1 MNHKERMLRCLRGQN
16 TDTIPWAP
24 RLDLWYHANKR
35 AGTLPARYRNRSLE
49 DITEEMEVGF
59 HAVIPDFQD
68 LRGPEDN
75 LDRAL
80 GISNLKTIPVK
91 TILENIKRTVEY
103 KGDRTT
109 VRYQTPVGTVSTTV
123 LFNVQMRDA
132 GITISHVEEC
142 AVKTVE
148 NYRAVGYIFANAR
161 VEENYEGYLEYKD
174 RVGERG
180 LTAGFVNSAASP
192 MHLIQRDLMPM
203 ETFFFHMY
211 DHPDA
216 LEELAEQI
224 AVYWRR
230 MLECALEC
238 PAEVLLLGANYD
250 SAITYPPFFEKHL
263 LPGLKD
269 FADKLHARGKY
280 LLTHTDGE
288 NKGLLDLYLR
298 SKIDIADSICPAPM
312 TSLSIEEIRDVFGS
326 DITIMGGIPSIAL
339 LPSAMP
345 ERDFDRFLDNFF
357 SNIGRGDHLILG
369 IADTTPPAA
378 DFKRILRIGELVNS
392 FGPVTR

>member
-1 MNHKERMLRCLRGQN
+1 
-16 TDTIPWAP
+16 
-24 RLDLWYHANKR
+24 LDLWYQANKR

-49 DITEEMEVGF
+49 DITEDMGVGF

-68 LRGPEDN
+68 LREPYEDA
-75 LDRAL
+75 DRAL
-80 GISNLKTIPVK
+80 GITNLHSVPVR
-91 TILENIKRTVEY
+91 TVLENVKRTIRSD
-103 KGDRTT
+103 GDLTRVT
-109 VRYQTPVGTVSTTV
+109 YETPVGTVSTTV
-123 LFNVQMRDA
+123 LYDDEMRKA
-132 GITISHVEEC
+132 GITIPHVEEC

-148 NYRAVGYIFANAR
+148 DYRAVGYIFANAR

-180 LTAGFVNSAASP
+180 LTAGFVNAAASP

-216 LEELAEQI
+216 LEELTEQI
-224 AVYWRR
+224 AVYWRQ
-230 MLECALEC
+230 MLECAVEC

-250 SAITYPPFFEKHL
+250 SAITYPPFFEKHF

-312 TSLSIEEIRDVFGS
+312 TSLTIEEIRDVFGS
-326 DITIMGGIPSIAL
+326 NITIMGGIPSIAL
-339 LPSAMP
+339 LPSTMP
-345 ERDFDRFLDNFF
+345 ERDFNAFLDDFF
-357 SNIGRGDHLILG
+357 SRIGGGDHLILG

-378 DFKRILRIGELVNS
+378 DFKRLLRIGELVNS
-392 FGPVTR
+392 FGPVTG